1 MNQENDT
8 IIDVTR
14 KPRKCPHCGGKVL
27 PITFGEP
34 SAELCE
40 KAERGEVILGG
51 CCIILDGPDY
61 QCVDCG
67 AQFRKIIE
75 YRNPDDVL
83 KRKKN

>member
-1 MNQENDT
+1 MNQENDN

-14 KPRKCPHCGGKVL
+14 KPRKCPNCGGKFL

-75 YRNPDDVL
+75 YRNPDDVFN
-83 KRKKN
+83 RKKK